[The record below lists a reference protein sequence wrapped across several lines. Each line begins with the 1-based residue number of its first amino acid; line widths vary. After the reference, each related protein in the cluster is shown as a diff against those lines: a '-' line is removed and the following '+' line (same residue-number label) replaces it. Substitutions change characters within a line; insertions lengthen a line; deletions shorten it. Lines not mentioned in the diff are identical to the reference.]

1 MEHINPTN
9 IDIIINIT
17 VQIINLAIFFFIFYK
32 FLAWPIIDAVE
43 KRKEMLNQLKNADE
57 ILEKK
62 LKEAEEK
69 KEMLNQIK
77 NADEILKKKLK
88 EAEEKKDALIEEGM
102 THKNKIIEE
111 AKQEAENVKKSIL
124 VEADR
129 ERENIIKKWAQE
141 IENIKKDLEKSWT
154 DSVKKWIYSVYEKIV
169 WEKDETIINKYVSK
183 ITK

>member
-9 IDIIINIT
+9 TDIIINIV
-17 VQIINLAIFFFIFYK
+17 VQIVNLSIFFFIFYK

-43 KRKEMLNQLKNADE
+43 KRKAMLDQLKNADE

-69 KEMLNQIK
+69 KS
-77 NADEILKKKLK
+77 
-88 EAEEKKDALIEEGM
+88 ALIEEWLA
-102 THKNKIIEE
+102 HKNKIIEE
-111 AKQEAENVKKSIL
+111 AKQEAENVKASIL
-124 VEADR
+124 AEAEK
-129 ERENIIKKWAQE
+129 ERENIIKKWEQE
-141 IENIKKDLEKSWT
+141 IENIKKDLEYSWK

-169 WEKDETIINKYVSK
+169 WEKDEAIINKYVSK